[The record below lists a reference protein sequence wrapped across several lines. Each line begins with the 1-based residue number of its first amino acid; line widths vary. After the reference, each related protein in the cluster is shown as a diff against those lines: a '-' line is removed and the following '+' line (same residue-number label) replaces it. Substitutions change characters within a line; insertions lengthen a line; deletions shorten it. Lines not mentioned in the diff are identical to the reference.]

1 MSAPREPRPD
11 PGPSTLAVHAGGPS
25 PSPGAPVVAPVVHSA
40 TFFYAEEGDGELR
53 YTRYLNNPTL
63 EAVARRVAALE
74 GTEAAL
80 VTSSGMAAMAMT
92 LLALTRAGDHIVA
105 ARDLYGGTVTLLS
118 EELPRLG
125 IETTFVPGDPTSAL
139 RPETKAIVIEV
150 PSNPV
155 MRVPDLPGIARAARA
170 AGVALVV
177 DATFASPVNLRA
189 ADHGASAVVHS
200 GTKYLGGHS
209 DVTAGVV
216 AGDAELIASVRRR
229 VRSFGPVLDPGAA
242 ATLERGMKTL
252 AVRVQRHNAN
262 AAALADWLAA
272 HPAVESVSYPGRAD
286 HPDHERA
293 AALMSG
299 FGGMLGFA
307 VRGGD
312 EAALRAL
319 RRLRIL
325 RVAPSLGSVES
336 LVSMP
341 RYTSHASLTDPERA
355 ERGIPPGYVRVSV
368 GVEDLQDLREDLA
381 RALEPER

>member
-1 MSAPREPRPD
+1 MAAPTDPD
-11 PGPSTLAVHAGGPS
+11 PDSGPSTRAVHAGAP
-25 PSPGAPVVAPVVHSA
+25 PESPGAPVVTPVVHSA
-40 TFFYAEEGDGELR
+40 TFFYADESDGELR

-74 GTEAAL
+74 RTDAAL
-80 VTSSGMAAMAMT
+80 VTSSGMAAMSMT
-92 LLALTRAGDHIVA
+92 LLSLVRAGDHVVA
-105 ARDLYGGTVTLLS
+105 ARDLYGGTLRLLA

-125 IETTFVPGDPTSAL
+125 IETTFVAGDPAQAI
-139 RPETKAIVIEV
+139 RERTKAIVIEI

-155 MRVPDLPGIARAARA
+155 LRVPDLEGIGRAARA

-177 DATFASPVNLRA
+177 DATFATPINLRPA
-189 ADHGASAVVHS
+189 AYGAAAVVHS

-216 AGDAELIASVRRR
+216 AGGAALIEEVGRR
-229 VRSFGPVLDPGAA
+229 VRTFGPVLDPGAA
-242 ATLERGMKTL
+242 ATLERGIKTL

-262 AAALADWLAA
+262 AAALADWLAT
-272 HPAVESVSYPGRAD
+272 HPAVASVCYPGRPD

-299 FGGMLGFA
+299 FGGMLGFV

-312 EAALRAL
+312 EAALRAI
-319 RRLRIL
+319 RRLRVM
-325 RVAPSLGSVES
+325 RVAPSLGSVET

-341 RYTSHASLTDPERA
+341 RFTSHTSLSETERA
-355 ERGIPPGYVRVSV
+355 ERGIAPGYVRVSV
-368 GVEDLQDLREDLA
+368 GVEDVADLRSDLE
-381 RALEPER
+381 RALEAEC